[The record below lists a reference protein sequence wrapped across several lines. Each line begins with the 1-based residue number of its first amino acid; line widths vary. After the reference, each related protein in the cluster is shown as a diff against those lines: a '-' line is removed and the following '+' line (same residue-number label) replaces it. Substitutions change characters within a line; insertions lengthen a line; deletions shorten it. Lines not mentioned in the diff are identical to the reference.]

1 MCEINKISFI
11 QETSF
16 NMYNLHNS
24 QIMLTH
30 INISYT
36 LQTLC
41 YACMH
46 THARWLRCMGGKDF
60 SGYDGRSLPPI
71 CLFVYMI
78 LTTKNKK

>member
-30 INISYT
+30 T
-36 LQTLC
+36 LTYHIL
-41 YACMH
+41 YKHFAMLACTRM
-46 THARWLRCMGGKDF
+46 R
-60 SGYDGRSLPPI
+60 DG
-71 CLFVYMI
+71 
-78 LTTKNKK
+78 